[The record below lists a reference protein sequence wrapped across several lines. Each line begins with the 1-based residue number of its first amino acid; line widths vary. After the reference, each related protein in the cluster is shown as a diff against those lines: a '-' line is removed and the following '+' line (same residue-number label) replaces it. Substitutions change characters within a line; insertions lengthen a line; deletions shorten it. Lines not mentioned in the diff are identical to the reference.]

1 MEQEKIGKFIAECR
15 KEKGLTQMQLA
26 EQLGITNRAIS
37 KWENGKSMPDVS
49 IMIPLC
55 EILDISV
62 NELLSGEKIKVEDY
76 KSKADQTLIEMKKQE
91 EKAEQALSSYRTIVY
106 ILGILFALLLIFS
119 VYTGTQVGSDLGE
132 FIYNIT
138 H

>member
-26 EQLGITNRAIS
+26 EQLGITNRAVS
-37 KWENGKSMPDVS
+37 KWENAKSMPDVS
-49 IMIPLC
+49 VMIPLC

-62 NELLSGEKIKVEDY
+62 NELLRGEKIKMEDY
-76 KSKADQTLIEMKKQE
+76 KLKTEQTLLEMREQE
-91 EKAEQALSSYRTIVY
+91 EKADKALSGYKTMLC
-106 ILGILFALLLIFS
+106 ILGILFVLLLAFS
-119 VYTGTQVGSDLGE
+119 IYAGTQVGSDLGK